1 MRVFIFSDLLPEFPY
16 KSFIMTAILKITTE
30 RESLFTG
37 FNRTYSRSHIEL
49 APPVAHVALLQ
60 ISPDRELER
69 LWSFSFLRA
78 TRPRLHRS
86 RQLLLQ
92 IQMLLARDQTFP
104 EEVARVTRALAF
116 PCGFGAKKDRT
127 TRNGIFGFG
136 ENEMRAKQW
145 RHANR
150 LQAFYRENCIETCQV
165 HVLTRVRAK
174 WNRNGKNIFAARS
187 RETPFTRQNRRACWQ
202 AKVWHTNF
210 HMAMW

>member
-1 MRVFIFSDLLPEFPY
+1 M
-16 KSFIMTAILKITTE
+16 
-30 RESLFTG
+30 
-37 FNRTYSRSHIEL
+37 
-49 APPVAHVALLQ
+49 AHVALLR

-78 TRPRLHRS
+78 TRSRLHRS
-86 RQLLLQ
+86 WQFLLQ
-92 IQMLLARDQTFP
+92 IQMLLAREQTLP

-136 ENEMRAKQW
+136 EKWNESQTVKETGRPCLHFKQ

-150 LQAFYRENCIETCQV
+150 LQAFYRENCIETCHV
-165 HVLTRVRAK
+165 HVLARVRAK
-174 WNRNGKNIFAARS
+174 WNRNGKNIFLARS
-187 RETPFTRQNRRACWQ
+187 RETRFTLPNRRACSQ
-202 AKVWHTNF
+202 VKVWHTNF